1 MPVST
6 SMDDIV
12 MKLRKYINDNS
23 IRKDLILLVDMG
35 SLENIGTQLIEECG
49 INIGI
54 INNVSTRMALHVAGE
69 IRRNVEMKEIL
80 SKVSRET
87 VCEYKI
93 FSNINRKK
101 AIIFTSETG
110 MEAIERVVQ
119 LFKNSMPRQI
129 DISIFAYDCLSL
141 QKNKEQD
148 DIFKLYDVLF
158 IVTTTRLDIR
168 NVSSVPM
175 EDVIAFK
182 DVDSITSTLNSYFTK
197 NEQEQFNRNLIK
209 NFTLENVM
217 NYLTVLNADKLITF
231 IEEALDHLQEL
242 LGMLIA
248 NETMVGMYIHIS
260 CIIERLVMKNKIA
273 RKERG
278 YSLDVE
284 HKRFQKMFNDSFA
297 RIMDY
302 YKVDIPVSE
311 ILYMYDYIFKK

>member
-1 MPVST
+1 M
-6 SMDDIV
+6 
-12 MKLRKYINDNS
+12 
-23 IRKDLILLVDMG
+23 
-35 SLENIGTQLIEECG
+35 
-49 INIGI
+49 
-54 INNVSTRMALHVAGE
+54 
-69 IRRNVEMKEIL
+69 
-80 SKVSRET
+80 
-87 VCEYKI
+87 
-93 FSNINRKK
+93 
-101 AIIFTSETG
+101 
-110 MEAIERVVQ
+110 
-119 LFKNSMPRQI
+119 
-129 DISIFAYDCLSL
+129 
-141 QKNKEQD
+141 
-148 DIFKLYDVLF
+148 
-158 IVTTTRLDIR
+158 
-168 NVSSVPM
+168 
-175 EDVIAFK
+175 
-182 DVDSITSTLNSYFTK
+182 DSITSTLNSYFTK

-284 HKRFQKMFNDSFA
+284 QKRFQKMFNDSFA

>member
-1 MPVST
+1 M
-6 SMDDIV
+6 I
-12 MKLRKYINDNS
+12 
-23 IRKDLILLVDMG
+23 
-35 SLENIGTQLIEECG
+35 
-49 INIGI
+49 
-54 INNVSTRMALHVAGE
+54 
-69 IRRNVEMKEIL
+69 
-80 SKVSRET
+80 
-87 VCEYKI
+87 
-93 FSNINRKK
+93 
-101 AIIFTSETG
+101 
-110 MEAIERVVQ
+110 
-119 LFKNSMPRQI
+119 
-129 DISIFAYDCLSL
+129 
-141 QKNKEQD
+141 
-148 DIFKLYDVLF
+148 
-158 IVTTTRLDIR
+158 
-168 NVSSVPM
+168 SSVPM

-260 CIIERLVMKNKIA
+260 CIIERLVMKNEIA
-273 RKERG
+273 QKERG

-284 HKRFQKMFNDSFA
+284 QKRFQKMFNDSFA

>member
-1 MPVST
+1 
-6 SMDDIV
+6 
-12 MKLRKYINDNS
+12 
-23 IRKDLILLVDMG
+23 
-35 SLENIGTQLIEECG
+35 
-49 INIGI
+49 
-54 INNVSTRMALHVAGE
+54 
-69 IRRNVEMKEIL
+69 
-80 SKVSRET
+80 
-87 VCEYKI
+87 
-93 FSNINRKK
+93 
-101 AIIFTSETG
+101 
-110 MEAIERVVQ
+110 
-119 LFKNSMPRQI
+119 
-129 DISIFAYDCLSL
+129 
-141 QKNKEQD
+141 
-148 DIFKLYDVLF
+148 
-158 IVTTTRLDIR
+158 
-168 NVSSVPM
+168 M

-248 NETMVGMYIHIS
+248 NEIMVGMYIHIS
-260 CIIERLVMKNKIA
+260 YIIERLVMKNEIA

-278 YSLDVE
+278 YSLGVE
-284 HKRFQKMFNDSFA
+284 QKRFQKMFNDSFA